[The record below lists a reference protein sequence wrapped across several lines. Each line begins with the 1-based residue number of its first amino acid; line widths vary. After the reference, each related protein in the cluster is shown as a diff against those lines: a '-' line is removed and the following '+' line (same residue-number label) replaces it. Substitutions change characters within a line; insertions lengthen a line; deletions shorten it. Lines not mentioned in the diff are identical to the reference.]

1 MSPVDIRTFEDLL
14 QTTEDPLRAVAQ
26 ALRDII
32 FEVDPKVCEVVRLG
46 DRAATFGVGS
56 PKMID
61 GYAYIQPHKTW
72 VNLGFDPYQ
81 RYGQG
86 YGQPDPNGLL
96 EGAGAKMRH
105 AKIHLLDDAR
115 QPAIRA
121 LIECALA
128 KRKETS
134 GQSVTTS
141 GNKPGP
147 GG

>member
-1 MSPVDIRTFEDLL
+1 MSPVDIGTFEDLL
-14 QTTEDPLRAVAQ
+14 RITEEPLRAIAQ

-32 FEVDPKVCEVVRLG
+32 FEVDPNVCEVVRLG
-46 DRAATFGVGS
+46 DRAATFGVG
-56 PKMID
+56 PRKMID
-61 GYAYIQPHKTW
+61 GYAYIQPHKSW
-72 VNLGFDPYQ
+72 VNLGFY
-81 RYGQG
+81 QG
-86 YGQPDPNGLL
+86 YGLADPNGLL

-128 KRKETS
+128 ERKETS

-141 GNKPGP
+141 GNEPGR